1 MGVLFYKGRTTGYLN
16 DKIKVPISIIVWA
29 NAQTPRYMC
38 CYESYEGPISYI
50 FLYRSYIFLYPLG
63 IEVYG

>member
-38 CYESYEGPISYI
+38 CYESYEGPIVPILSYI
-50 FLYRSYIFLYPLG
+50 GPIFSYIHL
-63 IEVYG
+63 V